1 MNQEQNP
8 ASSMESEESKS
19 DESYTKGVDG
29 KTPGQINYGNMSN
42 SKIVP
47 ADQNPRKGSMPN

>member
-1 MNQEQNP
+1 
-8 ASSMESEESKS
+8 MESEESKS
-19 DESYTKGVDG
+19 DDSYTKGVDG